1 MSEPEYECREP
12 RYNQH
17 HVSAVQSA
25 GALGALRSA
34 PSRRAGMSP
43 TPAAEPPAAS
53 PASASVS
60 GAAASDALSAKVA
73 GIQLSR
79 RRPDF
84 TLPPMHRD
92 LRLSSHAPLEAASAE
107 GGGAR
112 VFCRGCR
119 CNRRFF
125 CHECLV
131 PLVDGAPVVRL
142 PCRAYF
148 VTDDKERLSKAT
160 GAQCATLAPDQVSLC
175 APSELPELDPET
187 TVLLLPA
194 EDAMDVAT
202 LVRRLEGSGEAR
214 GKDEPGASP
223 RGFSE
228 NGVPKRNDASFR
240 LAVVVIDSKW
250 DVASAIARGERMR
263 DLPRVRLS
271 TYRTSF
277 WRYHPRP
284 KANGKRDEAER
295 RRARGEDDGD
305 EMLCSLEA
313 LFFFA
318 RELHENGFGGASG
331 SGSRECGV
339 SEEPRCAA
347 LRDGGEKKRGGDAT
361 CHCHDD
367 LFWFFAYQH
376 SVVAKG
382 AAARTEFHPVPPQP
396 RRERKGRAARR
407 TERRNEASAKVFV

>member
-1 MSEPEYECREP
+1 
-12 RYNQH
+12 
-17 HVSAVQSA
+17 
-25 GALGALRSA
+25 
-34 PSRRAGMSP
+34 
-43 TPAAEPPAAS
+43 
-53 PASASVS
+53 
-60 GAAASDALSAKVA
+60 
-73 GIQLSR
+73 
-79 RRPDF
+79 
-84 TLPPMHRD
+84 MHRD

-112 VFCRGCR
+112 VFCRGCK

-131 PLVDGAPVVRL
+131 PLVEGAPVVRL

-148 VTDDKERLSKAT
+148 VTDAKERLSKAT

-175 APSELPELDPET
+175 DPSELPELDPET

-202 LVRRLEGSGEAR
+202 LVRRLERSGKATGR
-214 GKDEPGASP
+214 GEPGDAADDAVAFP
-223 RGFSE
+223 REKTSFA
-228 NGVPKRNDASFR
+228 KRRADASDR

-250 DVASAIARGERMR
+250 DVASSIGRR
-263 DLPRVRLS
+263 DSLRRLPRVRLS

-277 WRYHPRP
+277 WRYHPQP
-284 KANGKRDEAER
+284 KANGKRDEAEL

-305 EMLCSLEA
+305 DMLCSLEA

-318 RELHENGFGGASG
+318 RELHENGFRGASG
-331 SGSRECGV
+331 S
-339 SEEPRCAA
+339 EPRDSKARGEPNACAA
-347 LRDGGEKKRGGDAT
+347 LRGGGAARKGGDAT

-376 SVVAKG
+376 AVVAKG

>member
-1 MSEPEYECREP
+1 MSPPPDAEP
-12 RYNQH
+12 R
-17 HVSAVQSA
+17 
-25 GALGALRSA
+25 
-34 PSRRAGMSP
+34 
-43 TPAAEPPAAS
+43 AAS

-84 TLPPMHRD
+84 FLPEMHRD

-112 VFCRGCR
+112 VFCRGCK

-148 VTDDKERLSKAT
+148 VTDAKERLSKAT

-175 APSELPELDPET
+175 DPSELPELDPET

-202 LVRRLEGSGEAR
+202 LVRRLEGSGGAKR
-214 GKDEPGASP
+214 TGEPRRAVAAADAAVDAPAAP
-223 RGFSE
+223 RGE
-228 NGVPKRNDASFR
+228 NDGATDGTDGTDGTR

-250 DVASAIARGERMR
+250 DRASAIGRGERLR

-277 WRYHPRP
+277 WRFHPQP
-284 KANGKRDEAER
+284 KANGKRDEAEL

-305 EMLCSLEA
+305 DMLCSLEA

-318 RELHENGFGGASG
+318 RELHENGFRGANIEGRFRDSKA
-331 SGSRECGV
+331 RGV
-339 SEEPRCAA
+339 PNACAA
-347 LRDGGEKKRGGDAT
+347 LRDGGARRKENISGGDAT

-376 SVVAKG
+376 AVVAKG

-407 TERRNEASAKVFV
+407 TERRNEASAKVFI

>member
-1 MSEPEYECREP
+1 MLPPPDAE
-12 RYNQH
+12 
-17 HVSAVQSA
+17 
-25 GALGALRSA
+25 L
-34 PSRRAGMSP
+34 
-43 TPAAEPPAAS
+43 PAAPPAL
-53 PASASVS
+53 ASVS
-60 GAAASDALSAKVA
+60 GTAASDALSAKVA

-84 TLPPMHRD
+84 TLPPMHHD

-112 VFCRGCR
+112 VFCRGCK

-125 CHECLV
+125 CHKCLV

-148 VTDDKERLSKAT
+148 VTDDKEPLAKAT
-160 GAQCATLAPDQVSLC
+160 GVQCALLAPDQVSLC
-175 APSELPELDPET
+175 DPSELPELDPKT

-194 EDAMDVAT
+194 DDAMDVET
-202 LVRRLEGSGEAR
+202 LVRRLKGSGEAR
-214 GKDEPGASP
+214 GTGEPGPAVDDAP
-223 RGFSE
+223 AAPGGE
-228 NGVPKRNDASFR
+228 KNGVPKSNDASS
-240 LAVVVIDSKW
+240 LSVVVIDSKW
-250 DVASAIARGERMR
+250 DVASAIGLGERLR

-277 WRYHPRP
+277 WRYHPLPR
-284 KANGKRDEAER
+284 ARGKRDEAELR
-295 RRARGEDDGD
+295 RSRGEDDGD
-305 EMLCSLEA
+305 DALCSLEA

-318 RELHENGFGGASG
+318 RELHENGFAGANGANG
-331 SGSRECGV
+331 SGARETDANG
-339 SEEPRCAA
+339 EPRCAA
-347 LRDGGEKKRGGDAT
+347 LRGVGEKKRGGDAT

-382 AAARTEFHPVPPQP
+382 AAARAECHPVPPQP

-407 TERRNEASAKVFV
+407 TERRKEASAKDGVSVESL

>member
-1 MSEPEYECREP
+1 
-12 RYNQH
+12 
-17 HVSAVQSA
+17 
-25 GALGALRSA
+25 
-34 PSRRAGMSP
+34 
-43 TPAAEPPAAS
+43 
-53 PASASVS
+53 
-60 GAAASDALSAKVA
+60 
-73 GIQLSR
+73 
-79 RRPDF
+79 
-84 TLPPMHRD
+84 MHRD

-112 VFCRGCR
+112 VFCRGCK

-148 VTDDKERLSKAT
+148 VTDAKERLSKAT

-175 APSELPELDPET
+175 DPSELPELDPET

-202 LVRRLEGSGEAR
+202 LVRRLERSGKATGR
-214 GKDEPGASP
+214 GDDADDAADDAVASP
-223 RGFSE
+223 REKTSFAFS
-228 NGVPKRNDASFR
+228 RQADASDR

-250 DVASAIARGERMR
+250 DVASAIGRR
-263 DLPRVRLS
+263 DSLRRLPRVRLS

-277 WRYHPRP
+277 WRYHPQP
-284 KANGKRDEAER
+284 KANGKRDEAEL

-305 EMLCSLEA
+305 DMLCSLEA

-318 RELHENGFGGASG
+318 RELHENGFRGANIKGLRDSKA
-331 SGSRECGV
+331 RGV
-339 SEEPRCAA
+339 PNACAA
-347 LRDGGEKKRGGDAT
+347 LRDGGARRKEKGGDAT

-376 SVVAKG
+376 AVVAKG

-407 TERRNEASAKVFV
+407 TERRNEASAKVVV

>member
-1 MSEPEYECREP
+1 MTPPPDAEP
-12 RYNQH
+12 R
-17 HVSAVQSA
+17 
-25 GALGALRSA
+25 
-34 PSRRAGMSP
+34 
-43 TPAAEPPAAS
+43 AAS
-53 PASASVS
+53 PASASAS
-60 GAAASDALSAKVA
+60 GAAASDALAAAVS

-112 VFCRGCR
+112 VFCRGCK

-142 PCRAYF
+142 PCRAFF
-148 VTDDKERLSKAT
+148 VTDEKERLSKAT
-160 GAQCATLAPDQVSLC
+160 GVQCALLAPDDVSLC
-175 APSELPELDPET
+175 APSELPELNPET

-202 LVRRLEGSGEAR
+202 LVRRLERSGKATGR
-214 GKDEPGASP
+214 GDDADDAADDAVASP
-223 RGFSE
+223 REKTSFAFS
-228 NGVPKRNDASFR
+228 RQADASDR

-250 DVASAIARGERMR
+250 DVASAIGRR
-263 DLPRVRLS
+263 DSLRRLPRVRLS

-277 WRYHPRP
+277 WRYHPQP
-284 KANGKRDEAER
+284 KANGKRDEAEL

-305 EMLCSLEA
+305 DMLCSLEA

-318 RELHENGFGGASG
+318 RELHENGFAGFDGLFTNVVKQHEESG
-331 SGSRECGV
+331 EA
-339 SEEPRCAA
+339 RCAA
-347 LRDGGEKKRGGDAT
+347 MRLGGDETGKGAAT

-407 TERRNEASAKVFV
+407 TERRNEASAKVVV

>member
-1 MSEPEYECREP
+1 MTPPPDAEP
-12 RYNQH
+12 R
-17 HVSAVQSA
+17 
-25 GALGALRSA
+25 
-34 PSRRAGMSP
+34 
-43 TPAAEPPAAS
+43 AAS
-53 PASASVS
+53 PASASAS
-60 GAAASDALSAKVA
+60 GAAASDALAAAVS

-112 VFCRGCR
+112 VFCRGCK

-142 PCRAYF
+142 PCRAFF
-148 VTDDKERLSKAT
+148 VTDEKERLSKAT
-160 GAQCATLAPDQVSLC
+160 GVHCALLAPDDVSLC

-202 LVRRLEGSGEAR
+202 LVRRLERSGKATGR
-214 GKDEPGASP
+214 GEPGDAADDAVAFP
-223 RGFSE
+223 REKTSFA
-228 NGVPKRNDASFR
+228 KRRADASDR

-250 DVASAIARGERMR
+250 DVASAIGRR
-263 DLPRVRLS
+263 DSLRRLPRVRLS

-277 WRYHPRP
+277 WRYHPLPR
-284 KANGKRDEAER
+284 ARGKRDEAELR
-295 RRARGEDDGD
+295 RSRGEDDGD
-305 EMLCSLEA
+305 DALCSLEA

-318 RELHENGFGGASG
+318 RELHENGFDGIFQNAREDKESG
-331 SGSRECGV
+331 
-339 SEEPRCAA
+339 EPRCAA
-347 LRDGGEKKRGGDAT
+347 LRGGGETGEGAAT

-407 TERRNEASAKVFV
+407 TERRNEASAKVVV

>member
-1 MSEPEYECREP
+1 
-12 RYNQH
+12 
-17 HVSAVQSA
+17 
-25 GALGALRSA
+25 
-34 PSRRAGMSP
+34 
-43 TPAAEPPAAS
+43 
-53 PASASVS
+53 
-60 GAAASDALSAKVA
+60 
-73 GIQLSR
+73 
-79 RRPDF
+79 
-84 TLPPMHRD
+84 MHRD

-112 VFCRGCR
+112 VFCRGCK

-142 PCRAYF
+142 PCRAFF
-148 VTDDKERLSKAT
+148 VTDEKERLSKAT
-160 GAQCATLAPDQVSLC
+160 GVHCALLAPDDVSLC

-202 LVRRLEGSGEAR
+202 LVRRLERSGKATGR
-214 GKDEPGASP
+214 GEPGDAADDAVAFP
-223 RGFSE
+223 REKTSFA
-228 NGVPKRNDASFR
+228 KRRADASDR

-250 DVASAIARGERMR
+250 DVASAIGRR
-263 DLPRVRLS
+263 DSLRRLPRVRLS

-277 WRYHPRP
+277 WRYHPQP
-284 KANGKRDEAER
+284 KANGKRDEAEL

-305 EMLCSLEA
+305 DMLCSLEA

-318 RELHENGFGGASG
+318 RELHENGFDGIFQNAREDKESG
-331 SGSRECGV
+331 
-339 SEEPRCAA
+339 EPRCAA
-347 LRDGGEKKRGGDAT
+347 LRGGGETGEGAAT

-407 TERRNEASAKVFV
+407 TERRNEASAKVVV